1 MEPDRRNPTQ
11 PAAPAGRAPEPDPA
25 RAPPLRRGGSLK
37 AKVTVLTASLI
48 ALTALGTTA
57 FLFEGQRAAGRQD
70 LAEYGAAL
78 AAMVAQNCEYGVYTR
93 DPETL
98 RQLVDATFAH
108 GAVAYLAVRDPAGE
122 ILHARTQKS
131 LARVPHPPGGRP
143 GGDEPGQP
151 PAEVAAPGG
160 ATFLDLWEPVHAHAG
175 AVGSPL
181 EGGQEKAAGGPGE
194 ILGYVQLGVSFEG
207 LQLRLRRQL
216 LHAGA
221 FAGAVVVLGLGLS
234 FLVARRI
241 TSPLRE
247 LEGAAAEIAAGEGDL
262 TRSFRVASGDEV
274 GALAESFS
282 RFIARL
288 RDMVR
293 RTRDAAAGLDRALTA
308 LGACAREVREGA
320 ASQVEALDQSLE
332 AVGAIGSA
340 VEGIAQSTSA
350 LVVSAEQSAGAVTE
364 LGASSQE
371 IAGRMGALFREVGQV
386 SSTLKEISGSGQQIA
401 ESVEVL
407 SASTAGTAAAIQ
419 QLNASVKAI
428 RASAEQTGQLSQEAA
443 SSAEAGGETVG
454 KTIEGIGAIRETVDR
469 VGTAI
474 EELAARCGQIGISLN
489 VIEDVAEQTGL
500 MALNAAILAAQA
512 GEHGR
517 GFAVLAS
524 EIGELAERTGLSA
537 GEVSAVVEGLQRTSR
552 EAVRAMREA
561 GERVRREVERSE
573 SSRQALHRIRRA
585 TGRAAGQVQ
594 QIAAAAEEQ
603 SRSADEITRAV
614 QRVAAS
620 VEAIAATIQQQ
631 VAATAQLSQA
641 ADTMRAIAS
650 EVHASVGQQAD
661 GTQEI
666 ARNVESVR
674 AWVERIDEAT
684 REQSFRARQVADSVS
699 GSRQVARH
707 SAGQAE
713 AMDRVLSELGGQ
725 MEALRGQIR
734 AFKI

>member
-1 MEPDRRNPTQ
+1 MNPLER
-11 PAAPAGRAPEPDPA
+11 PAPAELPEKRTGSP
-25 RAPPLRRGGSLK
+25 RRGRGSLK
-37 AKVTVLTASLI
+37 AKVTALTAALI
-48 ALTALGTTA
+48 ALTAVGTTA

-70 LAEYGAAL
+70 LLEHGLAL

-108 GAVAYLAVRDPAGE
+108 GSVAYLAVRGPDLE
-122 ILHARTQKS
+122 ILHARVEKPLGSAPETASGRPTGAAPRQ
-131 LARVPHPPGGRP
+131 LPEEVREPGG
-143 GGDEPGQP
+143 
-151 PAEVAAPGG
+151 V
-160 ATFLDLWEPVHAHAG
+160 TFLDLWEPVRTHAG
-175 AVGSPL
+175 GGLPGALGGDSGSP
-181 EGGQEKAAGGPGE
+181 EAGE
-194 ILGYVQLGVSFEG
+194 NLGYVQLGLSLEA
-207 LQLRLRRQL
+207 LQHRLRRQL
-216 LHAGA
+216 LQAAA
-221 FAGAVVVLGLGLS
+221 FTGAVILLGLGLS

-262 TRSFRVASGDEV
+262 TRSFSLDSSDEV
-274 GALAESFS
+274 GALARSFS

-288 RDMVR
+288 REMVQ
-293 RTRDAAAGLDRALTA
+293 RTRDAAAGLEEAVTTLGDSSRGVRA
-308 LGACAREVREGA
+308 GA
-320 ASQVEALDQSLE
+320 ASQVSAMADSLE
-332 AVGAIGSA
+332 AAGAIGSA
-340 VEGIAQSTSA
+340 VEGIAESTSA

-371 IAGRMGALFREVGQV
+371 IARRMGELFQEVGQV
-386 SSTLKEISGSGQQIA
+386 TATLKEISGSGQQIA
-401 ESVEVL
+401 DSVEVL
-407 SASTAGTAAAIQ
+407 SASTTGTAAAIQ

-428 RASAEQTGQLSQEAA
+428 RASAEQTGLLSQEAA
-443 SSAEAGGETVG
+443 SSAEAGGDTVG
-454 KTIEGIGAIRETVDR
+454 QTIEGIAAIRETVDR

-474 EELAARCGQIGISLN
+474 EELAARCDDIGITLS

-524 EIGELAERTGLSA
+524 EIGELAERTGLST
-537 GEVSAVVEGLQRTSR
+537 GQVSAVVEGLQRTSR
-552 EAVRAMREA
+552 EAVRAMRDA
-561 GERVRREVERSE
+561 GERVRAEVVRSE
-573 SSRQALHRIRRA
+573 QSRQALHHIRQA

-594 QIAAAAEEQ
+594 QIAASAEEQ
-603 SRSADEITRAV
+603 SRSTDEITRAV

-620 VEAIAATIQQQ
+620 VDAIAATIQQQ

-641 ADTMRAIAS
+641 AEAMRGIAS
-650 EVHASVGQQAD
+650 EVHASVGQQAE

-666 ARNVESVR
+666 ARNVESMR

-684 REQSFRARQVADSVS
+684 REQTARARQVKDSVS
-699 GSRQVARH
+699 RARDVARE
-707 SAGQAE
+707 SAAQTQ
-713 AMDRVLSELGGQ
+713 AMDRVLAGLGGH
-725 MEALRGQIR
+725 MGSLRTQIQ

>member
-1 MEPDRRNPTQ
+1 MRPDEHGATPPAG
-11 PAAPAGRAPEPDPA
+11 PAAHAPASEP
-25 RAPPLRRGGSLK
+25 RSGVPPRKGGSLK

-48 ALTALGTTA
+48 ALTAVGTTA
-57 FLFEGQRAAGRQD
+57 FLFEGQRVAGRQD
-70 LAEYGAAL
+70 LAEHGVAL

-108 GAVAYLAVRDPAGE
+108 GAVAYLAVRDPVGE
-122 ILHARTQKS
+122 ILYARAEQP
-131 LARVPHPPGGRP
+131 LARMPEPAGGSPGRNG
-143 GGDEPGQP
+143 PGQP
-151 PAEVAAPGG
+151 PAEVVGPGG
-160 ATFLDLWEPVHAHAG
+160 TTFLDLWAPIRAHADG
-175 AVGSPL
+175 IASPL
-181 EGGQEKAAGGPGE
+181 EGGGEAAGGPGE
-194 ILGYVQLGVSFEG
+194 VLGYVQLGVSVEG

-221 FAGAVVVLGLGLS
+221 FTVAVVLLGLGLS

-262 TRSFRVASGDEV
+262 TRSFDVESNDEV
-274 GALAESFS
+274 GTLAGSFS

-288 RDMVR
+288 REMVR
-293 RTRDAAAGLDRALTA
+293 RTRDAATGLEQAVTA
-308 LGACAREVREGA
+308 LGDSSREVREGA
-320 ASQVEALDQSLE
+320 ASQVSAMAESLE

-340 VEGIAQSTSA
+340 VEGIAASTSA

-371 IAGRMGALFREVGQV
+371 IALRMGELFREVEQV
-386 SSTLKEISGSGQQIA
+386 TATLKEISGSGAQIA
-401 ESVEVL
+401 DSVEVL

-454 KTIEGIGAIRETVDR
+454 KTIEGIASIRETVER

-561 GERVRREVERSE
+561 GERVRAEVERSE
-573 SSRQALHRIRRA
+573 SSRQALHRIRQA

-594 QIAAAAEEQ
+594 QIAASAEEQ
-603 SRSADEITRAV
+603 SRSTDDITRAV

-620 VEAIAATIQQQ
+620 VDAIAATIQQQ
-631 VAATAQLSQA
+631 VAATAQLSRA
-641 ADTMRAIAS
+641 ADDMGGIAS
-650 EVHASVGQQAD
+650 EVYASVGQQAD

-684 REQSFRARQVADSVS
+684 RQQTSR
-699 GSRQVARH
+699 SRQVANSVSRSREVARQ
-707 SAGQAE
+707 SAAHAD
-713 AMDRVLSELGGQ
+713 AMDRVLAELGGQ
-725 MEALRGQIR
+725 MDALRGQIQ